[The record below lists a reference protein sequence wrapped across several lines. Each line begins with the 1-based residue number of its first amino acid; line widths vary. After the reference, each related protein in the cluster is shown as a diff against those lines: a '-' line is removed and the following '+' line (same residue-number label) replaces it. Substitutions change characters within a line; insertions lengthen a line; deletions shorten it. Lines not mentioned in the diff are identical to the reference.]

1 MVNLESQQTN
11 IKPSVALTKKELI
24 AIIFC
29 LGIVFPALLGGT
41 FSLINYYSAI
51 MAKIQTASTVQ
62 STTLP
67 SQKKASENVSA
78 ATLWR
83 LRSCAAKIRRNRDDP
98 QVALNDK

>member
-1 MVNLESQQTN
+1 MSSFNFFIGFNLVVLVFN
-11 IKPSVALTKKELI
+11 AD
-24 AIIFC
+24 C
-29 LGIVFPALLGGT
+29 LAIVFPALLAGT
-41 FSLINYYSAI
+41 FTLINYYSAI
-51 MAKIQTASTVQ
+51 MAKIQTVQ

-98 QVALNDK
+98 QVALNDLER